1 MADKTYINKCWI
13 REKKFDSGGSVL
25 NCGFYVDELKEHA
38 DDNGWVNI
46 AISERRTPNEKGYTH
61 YAYKDEWKPKDSD
74 QIDADVDNSDDETMP
89 WDD

>member
-13 REKKFDSGGSVL
+13 REKKFDNGGSVL

-38 DDNGWVNI
+38 DENGWVNI